1 MTAGLKILVVG
12 GGMYVTGRGTETSG
26 TLVPALLEG
35 VKHGLVS
42 EVAIVTTQAGSALEA
57 CRKSASIAR
66 QMGVDCSFAAFPKE
80 GECTNAYLQAAKAFQ
95 PDAVLVSVPDHL
107 HASVSIPL
115 IEKGLHCLVVKPMAS
130 SLEEAQAMVA
140 SAEKNQVVAQVEFH
154 KRYDESNLLLYDA
167 VQSRKLGDLLYAVIE
182 YSQQKRIPRD
192 VFRSWVAK
200 TSVFQYLGVH
210 YVDLLYFVTGFL
222 PRRVTAWGQK
232 SHLYNLG
239 IDTWDAMQVVIEWED
254 FQSSTKVGMV
264 STHITNWID
273 PDETSSISDQKINL
287 VGTLGRFQADQKHRG
302 VQTVTDSQGVKD
314 VNPYFSSSWIDPQT
328 GKIKFHGYGIQS
340 VLQFLR
346 DVHWVKYHNGN
357 LEELITS
364 RPSFQSGLISTAVI
378 DAAHQSLLIHQSS
391 PVEIHC
397 EKN

>member
-1 MTAGLKILVVG
+1 MIQGLRVLVVG
-12 GGMYVTGRGTETSG
+12 GGMYVAGRGTETSG

-35 VKHGLVS
+35 VKQGLVS
-42 EVAIVTTQAGSALEA
+42 EVAITTTRSSSALET
-57 CRKSASIAR
+57 CKKSSCIAR
-66 QMGVDCSFAAFPKE
+66 QMGVDCSFTAFPKE
-80 GECTNAYLQAAKAFQ
+80 GENPKAFLQAAEAFQ
-95 PDAVLVSVPDHL
+95 PNAVLVSVPDHL

-115 IEKGLHCLVVKPMAS
+115 IEKGLHCLVVKPMAA

-167 VQSRKLGDLLYAVIE
+167 VRSKKLGDLLYAVIE

-192 VFRSWVAK
+192 VFRSWAAK

-210 YVDLLYFVTGFL
+210 YVDLLYFVTKFL
-222 PRRVTAWGQK
+222 PKRVAAWGQK
-232 SHLYNLG
+232 NHLQSLG
-239 IDTWDAMQVVIEWED
+239 IDTWDSMQVVIEWED
-254 FQSSTKVGMV
+254 PQNSAKARMV

-302 VQTVTDSQGVKD
+302 IQIVTEPQGIRD

-346 DVHWVKYHNGN
+346 DVHWVKYHNGKLN
-357 LEELITS
+357 ELITN
-364 RPSFQSGLISTAVI
+364 RPSFQSSLISSAVI
-378 DAAHQSLLIHQSS
+378 DAAHQSLLIHKSS
-391 PVEIHC
+391 PVEIQL
-397 EKN
+397 